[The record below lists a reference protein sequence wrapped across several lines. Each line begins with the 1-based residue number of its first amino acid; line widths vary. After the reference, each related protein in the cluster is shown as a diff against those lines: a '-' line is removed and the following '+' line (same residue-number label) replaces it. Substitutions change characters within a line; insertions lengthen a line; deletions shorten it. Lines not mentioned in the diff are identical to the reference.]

1 MASVLSDSPGRL
13 DPSLQMDV
21 GVRGN
26 RCSRDQS
33 TTTHEE
39 TRNDVITVGDACTG
53 LAPIDVL
60 PPEIMG
66 HIFLLFQPFY
76 KDFMPRWPT
85 RDSLEWITVTWV
97 CSRWRAIA
105 TSSPTL
111 WSTVDLCYNRPT
123 DVGKTFLERSRKAPL
138 TLFFYSMELGCSPND
153 ITVFAQIGSY
163 HVDRLVALHVS
174 VAGRADFEHVYSLLG
189 GRVSSVRSLSLFL
202 QSYDP
207 VSQKYSTTGPDL
219 FAAQLHNV
227 RKIAV
232 RHCAYS
238 QFTRFSGLTHLAVCS
253 KASVHCDDLDQ
264 FWQLL
269 QRSPQLETLLL
280 EKCSIVDGYQ
290 TNRLQS
296 YLPPQAIS
304 LPRLRKLQLSEV
316 IDPAPFLACL
326 DIPETCRMWMNG
338 FLWRAEQK
346 ALPLLLPPVGR
357 CRPLMQPIHT
367 LQLSTIDP
375 HPGDLWVRPGTVGI
389 DGDNRLDFERLV
401 GTISSHSRLVLLL
414 GYWSSTTPAGSA
426 RMLSSM
432 PRVQTLDIYC
442 LAAQGAE
449 PFLEAL
455 VLPQDLAG
463 SLPCP
468 ALEALHLSIAY
479 EDFNA
484 GAVWSMVASR
494 ARAGVPLQELRIQH
508 DKVKRPPHIIHSFS
522 SRAMWQP
529 KSVGLRESVTLD
541 SSGAPTSRVTIEL
554 RSGVRTADI
563 IRKLRSGPGLLCS
576 ADGDDWGDSVCK
588 EDRQY

>member
-1 MASVLSDSPGRL
+1 MASVLLDSPGML
-13 DPSLQMDV
+13 DPSLQLDV

-26 RCSRDQS
+26 RCSREQS

-39 TRNDVITVGDACTG
+39 TRNDVIAVGDASTG

-60 PPEIMG
+60 PPEIME
-66 HIFLLFQPFY
+66 HIFLLRQPFY
-76 KDFMPRWPT
+76 KDFMPRWPA

-163 HVDRLVALHVS
+163 HV
-174 VAGRADFEHVYSLLG
+174 AGRADFEHVYSLLG
-189 GRVSSVRSLSLFL
+189 GKVSS
-202 QSYDP
+202 SYDP

-238 QFTRFSGLTHLAVCS
+238 KFARFSGLTHLAVCS
-253 KASVHCDDLDQ
+253 KAS

-269 QRSPQLETLLL
+269 QRSPQLQTLLL

-304 LPRLRKLQLSEV
+304 LPHLRKLELSEV
-316 IDPAPFLACL
+316 IDPAPFLA
-326 DIPETCRMWMNG
+326 MWMNG

-346 ALPLLLPPVGR
+346 ALPLLLPPAGR

-375 HPGDLWVRPGTVGI
+375 HPGDLWVRPGTIGI

-414 GYWSSTTPAGSA
+414 GYRPSTTPAGSA

-479 EDFNA
+479 EDLNA

-541 SSGAPTSRVTIEL
+541 SSGAPTSRVTVEL

-563 IRKLRSGPGLLCS
+563 IRKLRSGSDLLCS
-576 ADGDDWGDSVCK
+576 AGGDDWGDSVCK
-588 EDRQY
+588 EERQY

>member
-1 MASVLSDSPGRL
+1 MASVLSDSPGML
-13 DPSLQMDV
+13 DPSLQIDV

-60 PPEIMG
+60 PPEIME
-66 HIFLLFQPFY
+66 HIFLLRQPFY

-85 RDSLEWITVTWV
+85 RDSLDWITVTWV

-111 WSTVDLCYNRPT
+111 WSTIDLCYNRPT

-138 TLFFYSMELGCSPND
+138 TLFFYSMENL
-153 ITVFAQIGSY
+153 VFAQIGNY

-189 GRVSSVRSLSLFL
+189 GKVSS
-202 QSYDP
+202 SYEP
-207 VSQKYSTTGPDL
+207 VTQKYSTTGPDL

-238 QFTRFSGLTHLAVCS
+238 QFARFSGLTHLAVCS
-253 KASVHCDDLDQ
+253 KAS

-269 QRSPQLETLLL
+269 PRSPQLETLLSA
-280 EKCSIVDGYQ
+280 KCSIVDGYQ
-290 TNRLQS
+290 TERLRS
-296 YLPPQAIS
+296 YLPPQVIS
-304 LPRLRKLQLSEV
+304 LPHLRKLQLSEV
-316 IDPAPFLACL
+316 INPAPFLA
-326 DIPETCRMWMNG
+326 MWMNG

-346 ALPLLLPPVGR
+346 ALPLLLPPAGR

-375 HPGDLWVRPGTVGI
+375 RPGDLWVRPGTIGI

-401 GTISSHSRLVLLL
+401 GTIR
-414 GYWSSTTPAGSA
+414 YWSSTTPAGSA

-449 PFLEAL
+449 PFLESL
-455 VLPQDLAG
+455 VLPQDLSG

-563 IRKLRSGPGLLCS
+563 IRKLRSGPGILCS
-576 ADGDDWGDSVCK
+576 ADGDDWGDSVC
-588 EDRQY
+588 R